1 MRVQNRTELARAFW
15 VGARRYADEEM
26 LIGLTDISSVHRS
39 RFNDLQSFV
48 AVCKNRL
55 FDQLDFT
62 QARRRTGS
70 RDDCRPLA
78 KNRRIFHERTIGIL
92 CSRRQYIDGQS
103 TCTKRVAIPS
113 VLFKSLFNRGR
124 TLAGRGQTVRESSRG
139 KARYRVLKTQRT
151 LSVEP
156 SAPRPARRDFPPA
169 S

>member
-1 MRVQNRTELARAFW
+1 MRVQNRTELTRAFW

-39 RFNDLQSFV
+39 RFNNLQSLG

-70 RDDCRPLA
+70 HDDCRPRA
-78 KNRRIFHERTIGIL
+78 QNRRIFHERTIWIPW
-92 CSRRQYIDGQS
+92 SRRQYIDGQS
-103 TCTKRVAIPS
+103 ACTKRVAIPS
-113 VLFKSLFNRGR
+113 VLFKSLLNRGC
-124 TLAGRGQTVRESSRG
+124 TLAGRGQPVRESSRG

-151 LSVEP
+151 PSVDP
-156 SAPRPARRDFPPA
+156 GSSSMLITYP
-169 S
+169 